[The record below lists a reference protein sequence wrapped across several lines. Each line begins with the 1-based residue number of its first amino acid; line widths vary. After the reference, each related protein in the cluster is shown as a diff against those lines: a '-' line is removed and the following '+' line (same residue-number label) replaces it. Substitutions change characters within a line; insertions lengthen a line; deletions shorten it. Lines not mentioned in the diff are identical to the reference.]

1 MTMTSMTK
9 SLPLKV
15 LTIVLLAACSKQ
27 ERVATDDVPRTPPFE
42 RTSPAGQFYAL
53 ASKGPTPK
61 SKCTDLGGHLLS
73 PIDYEDPIVVSQ
85 GVAIYKPK
93 KRGPSQIG
101 VSFITSNSAVIVLYT
116 CAWQVRTNNG

>member
-1 MTMTSMTK
+1 MISMK
-9 SLPLKV
+9 KYLPLKV

-27 ERVATDDVPRTPPFE
+27 ERVATDDVPREPPFE
-42 RTSPAGQFYAL
+42 TSSPEGQFHAL

-61 SKCTDLGGHLLS
+61 SKCTDLGGHVLS
-73 PIDYEDPIVVSQ
+73 PIDYEDPVVVSQ

-93 KRGPSQIG
+93 KGGPSQIG

-116 CAWQVRTNNG
+116 CAWQVRENDG